1 MLVLILNVMKQFRS
15 LKGAGEE
22 GLQKYLGSKIQ
33 GLRGTEGDMWG
44 SEWDLW
50 G

>member
-1 MLVLILNVMKQFRS
+1 MKQFRS

-22 GLQKYLGSKIQ
+22 GLQKHVGRKIQ
-33 GLRGTEGDMWG
+33 GLKGTEGDIRG

-50 G
+50 A